1 MIFVFA
7 MFVQWQCIISNYEQ
21 VMAEDIICKC
31 IKNTIMETWQVLT
44 LKMQNF
50 KFVWSKKLI
59 A

>member
-50 KFVWSKKLI
+50 KFVEVRN
-59 A
+59 